1 MDVIDAKQVVPTC
14 DNTVFAKVER
24 LNLATRSV
32 PQSPRQPV
40 PPQSSVAAH
49 APTPP
54 QVRSSKP
61 PVPSPLP
68 EGIFCHLY
76 FILYQSRR

>member
-1 MDVIDAKQVVPTC
+1 MDVIDAKQIVPTC

-24 LNLATRSV
+24 LNLANKSV
-32 PQSPRQPV
+32 PQSPRQAV
-40 PPQSSVAAH
+40 PPQSSVSAR
-49 APTPP
+49 APAPP

-68 EGIFCHLY
+68 EGITFQYIFYL
-76 FILYQSRR
+76 LSK

>member
-1 MDVIDAKQVVPTC
+1 MDVIDAKQIVPTC

-24 LNLATRSV
+24 LNLANKSV
-32 PQSPRQPV
+32 PQSPRQAV
-40 PPQSSVAAH
+40 PPQSSVSAR
-49 APTPP
+49 APAPP

-68 EGIFCHLY
+68 EGIIFLI
-76 FILYQSRR
+76 FIFYSK